1 MVSRIVGSAT
11 ECFVTSE
18 LAAEI
23 EAFFNARP
31 AEVGAAAA
39 PGLRPP
45 SWLANMTWPW
55 GGRRAAPSQELAAVD
70 RTLKQS
76 LERIRANE
84 RWLQRDRAAVAA
96 WLQANIKA

>member
-1 MVSRIVGSAT
+1 
-11 ECFVTSE
+11 
-18 LAAEI
+18 
-23 EAFFNARP
+23 
-31 AEVGAAAA
+31 
-39 PGLRPP
+39 
-45 SWLANMTWPW
+45 
-55 GGRRAAPSQELAAVD
+55 LAAVD